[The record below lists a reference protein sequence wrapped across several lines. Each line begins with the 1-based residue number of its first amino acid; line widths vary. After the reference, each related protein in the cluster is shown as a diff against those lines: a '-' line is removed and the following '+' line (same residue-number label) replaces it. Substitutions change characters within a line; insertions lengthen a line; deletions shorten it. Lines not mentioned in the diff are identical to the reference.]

1 MGNEL
6 IDLSAALADAVER
19 AGRSVVRVDDGT
31 RLTAS
36 GVAWA
41 DNLVVSTSHGTEA
54 DEGLTI
60 ETADGTRHEATLVG
74 RDHDA
79 DLAVLR
85 VEGGLAPF
93 APAEARVGA
102 LALAIG
108 RPGERGLQATLGV
121 VGSKREASV
130 GAVLHTDATLYP
142 GFSGGALVDAAGG
155 LLGVL
160 NLGWGRGRGVAV
172 DYALV
177 RESVDAIL
185 NGGVVRRGYL
195 GVRTQ
200 PAELPGGSVGLLV
213 AHVEEGSAA
222 HAAGLGLGDVILR
235 LEGQA
240 TDDPRALRRLLR
252 GFRAGQTV
260 AVDVLRGGTA
270 HTIEVTLGAQ
280 E

>member
-6 IDLSAALADAVER
+6 IQLSAALADAVER

-36 GVAWA
+36 GVAWV
-41 DNLVVSTSHGTEA
+41 DNLVVATSHGVEA
-54 DEGLTI
+54 DEGLAVLTGQ
-60 ETADGTRHEATLVG
+60 DVRLEATLIG

-85 VEGGLAPF
+85 VEGGLEPF

-102 LALAIG
+102 LALAVG
-108 RPGERGLQATLGV
+108 RPGDRGLAATLGV
-121 VGSKREASV
+121 VGSRREANV
-130 GAVLHTDATLYP
+130 GAILHTDATLYP

-160 NLGWGRGRGVAV
+160 NLGWGRGRGVALDV
-172 DYALV
+172 ALV
-177 RESVDAIL
+177 RESVEAIL
-185 NGGVVRRGYL
+185 NGGAVQRGYL

-200 PAELPGGSVGLLV
+200 PAELPGGGVGLLV

-222 HAAGLGLGDVILR
+222 QAAGVVLRDVILR
-235 LEGQA
+235 MDGRA

-260 AVDVLRGGTA
+260 AVEVLRGGTA
-270 HTIEVTLGAQ
+270 HTIDVILGAQ

>member
-6 IDLSAALADAVER
+6 TNHSAALADAVER

-41 DNLVVSTSHGTEA
+41 EDLVVATSHGVEI
-54 DEGLTI
+54 DEGLAVLV
-60 ETADGTRHEATLVG
+60 ADGQRLEATLIG

-85 VEGGLAPF
+85 VEGNLEPF
-93 APAEARVGA
+93 TPAEARVGA
-102 LALAIG
+102 LALAVG
-108 RPGERGLQATLGV
+108 RPGDRGLAATLGL
-121 VGSKREASV
+121 VGSRREIGA

-142 GFSGGALVDAAGG
+142 GFSGGALVDVAGG

-160 NLGWGRGRGVAV
+160 NLGWGRGRGVALDV
-172 DYALV
+172 ALV
-177 RESVDAIL
+177 RESVEAIL
-185 NGGVVRRGYL
+185 NGGSVRRGYL

-200 PAELPGGSVGLLV
+200 PAEFPGGGVGLLV

-222 HAAGLGLGDVILR
+222 QAAGLGLGDVILR
-235 LEGQA
+235 MNGRA

-252 GFRAGQTV
+252 GFRAGQKV
-260 AVDVLRGGTA
+260 AVDILRGGA
-270 HTIEVTLGAQ
+270 ARTIEVTLGVS